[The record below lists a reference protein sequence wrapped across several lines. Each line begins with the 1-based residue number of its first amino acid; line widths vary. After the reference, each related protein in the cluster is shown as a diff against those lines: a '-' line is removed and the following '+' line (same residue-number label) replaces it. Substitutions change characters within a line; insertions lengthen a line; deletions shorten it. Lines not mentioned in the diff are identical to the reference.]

1 MYYGPN
7 ETNIASGGQFS
18 AGGTIG
24 GPSTTTSGVTTLGTV
39 GTQSAGT
46 MAENTISSATGSI
59 GMILDAS
66 KIDLNLELQAMEADS
81 ISKVIANPKV
91 FTLDNQTAKITQGV
105 QIPYTSA
112 SSSGTQTQFKDAAL
126 TLEVTPSVIGDG
138 NIILDI
144 SVNNDSVTDATTSNP
159 PISKTAVNTKLLVAN
174 ESIVIIG
181 GIFQDTI
188 SDSTSKHLV

>member
-1 MYYGPN
+1 
-7 ETNIASGGQFS
+7 
-18 AGGTIG
+18 
-24 GPSTTTSGVTTLGTV
+24 
-39 GTQSAGT
+39 
-46 MAENTISSATGSI
+46 
-59 GMILDAS
+59 MILDAS

-138 NIILDI
+138 NIIPVSYTNL
-144 SVNNDSVTDATTSNP
+144 TLPTT
-159 PISKTAVNTKLLVAN
+159 V
-174 ESIVIIG
+174 IV
-181 GIFQDTI
+181 
-188 SDSTSKHLV
+188 

>member
-1 MYYGPN
+1 
-7 ETNIASGGQFS
+7 
-18 AGGTIG
+18 
-24 GPSTTTSGVTTLGTV
+24 
-39 GTQSAGT
+39 

-59 GMILDAS
+59 RMILEAS

-81 ISKVIANPKV
+81 ISKVIANPKI

-126 TLEVTPSVIGDG
+126 TLEVTPSIIGDG
-138 NIILDI
+138 NIIMDI
-144 SVNNDSVTDATTSNP
+144 SVNNDSVTDATASNP
-159 PISKTAVNTKLLVAN
+159 PISKTAVNTKLLIAN

-181 GIFQDTI
+181 GIFQETS
-188 SDSTSKHLV
+188 SDSTSKTPGLGDIPVFGSLFKMQGDKDLFNRVFIFIAPKIL

>member
-1 MYYGPN
+1 
-7 ETNIASGGQFS
+7 
-18 AGGTIG
+18 
-24 GPSTTTSGVTTLGTV
+24 
-39 GTQSAGT
+39 
-46 MAENTISSATGSI
+46 
-59 GMILDAS
+59 MILDAS

-126 TLEVTPSVIGDG
+126 TLEVTPSIIGDG

-188 SDSTSKHLV
+188 SDHFKNTGLGDIPVFGSLFRMQGDKDIFNRVFIFIAQKNFIANE